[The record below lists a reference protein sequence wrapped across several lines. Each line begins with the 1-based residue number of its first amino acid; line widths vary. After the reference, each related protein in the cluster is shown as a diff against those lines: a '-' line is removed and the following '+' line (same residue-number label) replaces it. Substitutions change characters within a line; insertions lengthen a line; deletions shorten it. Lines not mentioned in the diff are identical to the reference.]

1 MQLDVDGLELR
12 TRNVRVLGHPDVHG
26 DVTTVRKRR
35 RLFDGSAAEGHERKA
50 TVRRPRNAASV
61 QAERERLVH
70 FRARTVLLVVGILV
84 SVGITLKVLWISRH
98 VLAWVFIALFLA
110 LALNPAVDWLE
121 RRFGG
126 RRGLATGIVMLLA
139 IAAIAGIGAL
149 FIPTL
154 VDQVSGFASKVP
166 DYLHDLTK
174 GRGRLGFLQTK
185 YHLVDKARDA
195 LNDGGAKK
203 LFGLTGTAVA
213 ISKSVISAILGAVT
227 IVFMT
232 YFMLLEGPTWLERV
246 FGLMRTESQTRW
258 RRVGHQIYR
267 TVGGYVTGNL
277 FISLI
282 AGVSTAI
289 VLLIMGVPY
298 WVALGLIVAILDL
311 IPLAGATIAGIIIA
325 IVAFLHSIPAGIVVV
340 AFFVVYQQV
349 ENHLLQPVVYGR
361 TVQLSPLAV
370 LISVLIGAELAGVL
384 GALAAIPVAGTL
396 QVILV
401 DLLRNRRAA
410 TSG

>member
-1 MQLDVDGLELR
+1 ME
-12 TRNVRVLGHPDVHG
+12 
-26 DVTTVRKRR
+26 
-35 RLFDGSAAEGHERKA
+35 
-50 TVRRPRNAASV
+50 
-61 QAERERLVH
+61 AERERLVH
-70 FRARTVLLVVGILV
+70 FRPKTVFLVIGILV
-84 SVGITLKVLWISRH
+84 ATGVTLKVLWISRH

-121 RRFGG
+121 RRYGG
-126 RRGLATGIVMLLA
+126 RRGLATGTVMLLA
-139 IAAIAGIGAL
+139 IAAIAAIGAL

-154 VDQVSGFASKVP
+154 VDQVSGFARKVP

-185 YHLVDKARDA
+185 YHLVDKARTA
-195 LNDGGAKK
+195 LHEGGAKK

-213 ISKSVISAILGAVT
+213 ITKSVITAVVATVT

-232 YFMLLEGPTWLERV
+232 FFMLLEGPSWVERL
-246 FGLMRTESQTRW
+246 FGLMRPQSQKRW
-258 RRVGHQIYR
+258 RAVGHDIYR

-277 FISLI
+277 LISLI

-298 WVALGLIVAILDL
+298 WVALGLIVGILDL

-325 IVAFLHSIPAGIVVV
+325 VVAFLHSIPAGIVVV
-340 AFFVVYQQV
+340 VFFVVYQQV

-361 TVQLSPLAV
+361 TVQLSPLVV

-401 DLLRNRRAA
+401 DFLRSRRAA